1 MTDGYKLI
9 ERIQKRI
16 SELPIGYISQKN
28 IRGKTSYYRQW
39 RENGKLKSKY
49 IRTDKLETVRAQI
62 DERKALEER
71 LKELRKVYP
80 EKI

>member
-1 MTDGYKLI
+1 MTDGYELI

-16 SELPIGYISQKN
+16 AELPIGYISQKN

-49 IRTDKLETVRAQI
+49 IRADELESVRAQI
-62 DERKALEER
+62 EERKVLEEK
-71 LKELRKVYP
+71 LKEA
-80 EKI
+80 I